1 MAEQHQDLI
10 DMIEVLSTSIDIQT
24 REENF
29 YRRSAGA
36 SSSDVA
42 RSLFLEIADDS
53 TRYRKSL
60 EDRREKLQEALNDSK
75 VVKGNG
81 MGRKVV
87 GEEHDPVCHMKVDR
101 KKCQLVS
108 IHMGKEYR
116 FCSSDCKRAFDL
128 DPGKYTRG

>member
-81 MGRKVV
+81 MEEMSAGFYPY
-87 GEEHDPVCHMKVDR
+87 GEG
-101 KKCQLVS
+101 VS
-108 IHMGKEYR
+108 FLLFRLQEG
-116 FCSSDCKRAFDL
+116 F
-128 DPGKYTRG
+128 